1 MHELWGVNSYRKQN
15 KYISTA
21 CLMDLIA
28 NLDDSVAEKR
38 ELLALQQEL
47 LDIYDKLSSK
57 YHTDKVNNANNTLV
71 LG

>member
-1 MHELWGVNSYRKQN
+1 MRASGAVVYLVYLS
-15 KYISTA
+15 
-21 CLMDLIA
+21 
-28 NLDDSVAEKR
+28 NLDDSVPEKR

>member
-1 MHELWGVNSYRKQN
+1 
-15 KYISTA
+15 
-21 CLMDLIA
+21 MDLIA
-28 NLDDSVAEKR
+28 NLDDSVPEKR